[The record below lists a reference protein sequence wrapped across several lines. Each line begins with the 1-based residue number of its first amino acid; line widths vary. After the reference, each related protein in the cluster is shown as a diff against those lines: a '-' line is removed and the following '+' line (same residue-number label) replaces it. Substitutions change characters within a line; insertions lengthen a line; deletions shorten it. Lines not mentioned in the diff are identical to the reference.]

1 MQGGFFCLNLN
12 SRMHFHT
19 QKVTKYT
26 QEIKPVKICVIL
38 HTKQNIKTEEIYM
51 SFSFGLRDLAD
62 PMKRLVMGALLL
74 ALGIFCQI
82 GKDWYQGVDRSTCTE
97 VEATFDD
104 CKYRSVDGAVDANS
118 IYLTFE
124 DYSRD
129 VDVHSSCADDELTQ
143 RLMELKSGTKMK
155 LLVHEKT
162 NLVYEIKVNGETWLD
177 FDEARNEIKKNNNVI
192 TIVGYVMLGIG
203 AIFAVSGVVPM
214 FFGKPLKDEED
225 AT

>member
-1 MQGGFFCLNLN
+1 
-12 SRMHFHT
+12 MHFYT
-19 QKVTKYT
+19 QKVSKYT
-26 QEIKPVKICVIL
+26 QKNMSAKICVIL
-38 HTKQNIKTEEIYM
+38 HSKQNIKTEEIYM

-97 VEATFDD
+97 VEATFYD

-124 DYSRD
+124 DYSND
-129 VDVHSSCADDELTQ
+129 VDVHSSCADDKLTQ
-143 RLMELKSGTKMK
+143 RLIELKSGTKMK

-162 NLVYEIKVNGETWLD
+162 NLAYEIMVNGETWLD
-177 FDEARNEIKKNNNVI
+177 FDEARNEIKKNNNII

-214 FFGKPLKDEED
+214 FFGKRHEQDEDFGE
-225 AT
+225 

>member
-1 MQGGFFCLNLN
+1 
-12 SRMHFHT
+12 
-19 QKVTKYT
+19 
-26 QEIKPVKICVIL
+26 
-38 HTKQNIKTEEIYM
+38 M

-62 PMKRLVMGALLL
+62 PMKRLVMGILLL
-74 ALGIFCQI
+74 ALGVFCQI

-104 CKYRSVDGAVDANS
+104 CKYRSIDGAVDANS

-129 VDVHSSCADDELTQ
+129 VDIHSSCADDELTQ

-162 NLVYEIKVNGETWLD
+162 NLAYELKVNGEIWLD
-177 FDEARNEIKKNNNVI
+177 FDDARVSIEKNNNII
-192 TIVGYVMLGIG
+192 TIVGYIMLGLG
-203 AIFAVSGVVPM
+203 VIFAISAIIPM
-214 FFGKPLKDEED
+214 FFVKGSRGE
-225 AT
+225 

>member
-1 MQGGFFCLNLN
+1 MCYIT
-12 SRMHFHT
+12 HEAKH
-19 QKVTKYT
+19 
-26 QEIKPVKICVIL
+26 EI
-38 HTKQNIKTEEIYM
+38 TEEINM

-104 CKYRSVDGAVDANS
+104 CKYRSTDGGIDSNS
-118 IYLTFE
+118 IYLTFD

-129 VDVHSSCADDELTQ
+129 VDIHSSCADNKLTQ
-143 RLMELKSGTKMK
+143 RLMDLKSGAKMK

-162 NLVYEIKVNGETWLD
+162 NLAYEIKVNGETWLD
-177 FDEARNEIKKNNNVI
+177 FDEARSEIKKNNNVI

-203 AIFAVSGVVPM
+203 AIFAVSGIVPM
-214 FFGKPLKDEED
+214 FFGKRRERDEDFSE
-225 AT
+225 

>member
-1 MQGGFFCLNLN
+1 MCYITLEAKHEN
-12 SRMHFHT
+12 M
-19 QKVTKYT
+19 
-26 QEIKPVKICVIL
+26 
-38 HTKQNIKTEEIYM
+38 EEVYM
-51 SFSFGLRDLAD
+51 SFSFGLKDLVD
-62 PMKRLVMGALLL
+62 PMKRLVMGILLL

-82 GKDWYQGVDRSTCTE
+82 GKDWYQGVERSTCTE

-129 VDVHSSCADDELTQ
+129 VDIHSSCADDELTQ

-155 LLVHEKT
+155 LLVHEKN
-162 NLVYEIKVNGETWLD
+162 NLAYEIKVNGETWLD
-177 FDEARNEIKKNNNVI
+177 FDEARSEIKKNNNVI

-203 AIFAVSGVVPM
+203 AVFAVSGFVPM
-214 FFGKPLKDEED
+214 FFGKRRERDEDFSE
-225 AT
+225 